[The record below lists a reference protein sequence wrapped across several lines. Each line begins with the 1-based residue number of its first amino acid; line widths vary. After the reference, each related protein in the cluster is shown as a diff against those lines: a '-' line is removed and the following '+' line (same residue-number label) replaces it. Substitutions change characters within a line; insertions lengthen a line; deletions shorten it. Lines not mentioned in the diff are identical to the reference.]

1 MNTNSGLKSYI
12 LMGLGLIV
20 VGILIIFMMKYNG
33 LVGKEEQVKEAWSQV
48 ESNLQR
54 KLDLLPNLVKV
65 VKSYAKHEKEL
76 LSEITALRANAN
88 TMLGQKN
95 VLSQKANI
103 EKLGALKKS
112 LDTSLLKLF
121 AVAENYPDLKS
132 SEQFLQLQSQIEGA
146 ENRINITRMQYNQ
159 AVSAFNAYIRRIPA
173 NIVAGIGSFKRKAYF
188 KAEDNAHKKLDLGL

>member
-1 MNTNSGLKSYI
+1 MSTNSGLKSYI

-20 VGILIIFMMKYNG
+20 VGILIIFTITYNG
-33 LVGKEEQVKEAWSQV
+33 LVEKEEQVKEAWSQV

-54 KLDLLPNLVKV
+54 KLDLLPNLLKV

-88 TMLGQKN
+88 TMLGHKN
-95 VLSQKANI
+95 VISQKANI
-103 EKLGALKKS
+103 KKLGTLKKS